1 MSSNELR
8 GSTQPER
15 PFARMRR
22 HSPRDSPSS
31 TRELGPIDATT
42 RDCRLAPECTIT
54 QCRDTER
61 TQCERREGETAATDF
76 PTGDFAD
83 DDDGNR
89 DTPCGI
95 TCLGATATGATGA
108 TGTGL
113 VIRDVGDPAPASATA
128 AGGGETFP
136 SVDVA
141 TMRAVVVSASNG
153 ETANPG
159 CETAGAG
166 IEAVFATD
174 FDGGDRT
181 TAGSNARF
189 CTIHTAASSTATAAP
204 APRQTFGPIGGRCGF
219 VPHHRH
225 APKLSG

>member
-61 TQCERREGETAATDF
+61 TQRERREGEAAATDF
-76 PTGDFAD
+76 PTEDFEEVRTSDPTD
-83 DDDGNR
+83 DEGNR

-95 TCLGATATGATGA
+95 TCLG
-108 TGTGL
+108 
-113 VIRDVGDPAPASATA
+113 
-128 AGGGETFP
+128 
-136 SVDVA
+136 
-141 TMRAVVVSASNG
+141 
-153 ETANPG
+153 
-159 CETAGAG
+159 
-166 IEAVFATD
+166 
-174 FDGGDRT
+174 
-181 TAGSNARF
+181 
-189 CTIHTAASSTATAAP
+189 
-204 APRQTFGPIGGRCGF
+204 
-219 VPHHRH
+219 
-225 APKLSG
+225 

>member
-8 GSTQPER
+8 GSTHPES

-61 TQCERREGETAATDF
+61 TQCERRDDEAAAADF
-76 PTGDFAD
+76 PSGDFANE
-83 DDDGNR
+83 GKR

-95 TCLGATATGATGA
+95 TCLGATAAGATGA
-108 TGTGL
+108 AGTGL
-113 VIRDVGDPAPASATA
+113 VICAGGDPRPVSATA
-128 AGGGETFP
+128 TDGGETLP
-136 SVDVA
+136 SVAVA

-159 CETAGAG
+159 CETTGAG
-166 IEAVFATD
+166 LVAVFATD
-174 FDGGDRT
+174 FAGLGRSV
-181 TAGSNARF
+181 AGSNARF
-189 CTIHTAASSTATAAP
+189 FTIHTAPSSTATAAP
-204 APRQTFGPIGGRCGF
+204 APRQTFGPIGGRWGL